1 MLENKAFN
9 LETVFVLAQK
19 GSESYIASQ
28 TNFSA
33 TSASFSDKMYA
44 FTGNDRSR
52 KD

>member
-19 GSESYIASQ
+19 GSESQ